1 MTTGVPLAAL
11 VADVAFARRIAAPL
25 LVVHDM
31 NDAEVPIAN
40 GRVYAQ
46 APNARMLATDGLGHR
61 RILRDL
67 HVVDASVRFIAEH
80 HTPLE
85 LNIAP
90 LPSVPVSIRPGR
102 EHRDMLTDVGAM
114 A

>member
-11 VADVAFARRIAAPL
+11 VADDAFARRIAAPL

-61 RILRDL
+61 RIGL
-67 HVVDASVRFIAEH
+67 
-80 HTPLE
+80 
-85 LNIAP
+85 LNPQSQTGNSQINDP
-90 LPSVPVSIRPGR
+90 YWQPCDYTKSSCG
-102 EHRDMLTDVGAM
+102 E
-114 A
+114 

>member
-1 MTTGVPLAAL
+1 
-11 VADVAFARRIAAPL
+11 
-25 LVVHDM
+25 M
-31 NDAEVPIAN
+31 NDAEVSIEN

-67 HVVDASVRFIAEH
+67 HVIDASVRFIAEH
-80 HTPLE
+80 RTPAE

-90 LPSVPVSIRPGR
+90 SPSVPAPVSARP
-102 EHRDMLTDVGAM
+102 
-114 A
+114 